1 MTHTDHN
8 NNSMLKITLNLTMAT
23 LLAGIIIGVVF
34 YFTAPIAEIQ
44 RIKLKE
50 QSMKELVPDASS
62 FVEIEG
68 KHEWF
73 RAEKDGKAIAYL
85 VLTHQKGFDGHI
97 KLFVAVT
104 PEKKVIGYKVLS
116 HKETPGLGDAA
127 FKPKFAG
134 QFTGKG
140 VENMELVK
148 IQEEGKITAIT
159 GATITSRAVTTAVK
173 NVLTDLDTYLKET
186 KSEVKT
192 EVKQNAKT
200 EAKTDIK
207 KETK

>member
-8 NNSMLKITLNLTMAT
+8 NNSMFKITLNLTMAT
-23 LLAGIIIGVVF
+23 LMAGIIIGVVF

-50 QSMKELVPDASS
+50 QSMKELVPDATA

-73 RAEKDGKAIAYL
+73 KAEKDGKAIAYL

-97 KLFVAVT
+97 KLFVAAS

-116 HKETPGLGDAA
+116 HKETPGLGDVA
-127 FKPKFAG
+127 FKPKFAS

-140 VENMELVK
+140 VEGLELVK

-173 NVLTDLDTYLKET
+173 NVLTDLDAYLSQGGAE
-186 KSEVKT
+186 SKT
-192 EVKQNAKT
+192 ESHT
-200 EAKTDIK
+200 ETK

>member
-8 NNSMLKITLNLTMAT
+8 NNSMFKITLNLTMAT
-23 LLAGIIIGVVF
+23 LLAGIIIGVVY

-44 RIKLKE
+44 RIKQKE
-50 QSMKELVPDASS
+50 QSMKELVPDAAS

-68 KHEWF
+68 KNEWF
-73 RAEKDGKAIAYL
+73 KAEKDGKVIAYL

-97 KLFVAVT
+97 KMFVAVN
-104 PEKKVIGYKVLS
+104 PDKKVIGYKVLS
-116 HKETPGLGDAA
+116 HRETPGLGDQA

-140 VENMELVK
+140 LENMELVK
-148 IQEEGKITAIT
+148 IQEEGKILAIT

-173 NVLTDLDTYLKET
+173 NVLTELGTYLNET
-186 KSEVKT
+186 NSEVKKET
-192 EVKQNAKT
+192 E
-200 EAKTDIK
+200 TDIK
-207 KETK
+207 KESK

>member
-1 MTHTDHN
+1 MTHTDHT
-8 NNSMLKITLNLTMAT
+8 NNSMFKITLNLTMAT

-44 RIKLKE
+44 RIRMKE
-50 QSMKELVPDASS
+50 QSMKELVPDATS

-104 PEKKVIGYKVLS
+104 PEKKVMGYKVLS
-116 HKETPGLGDAA
+116 HKETPGLGDQA
-127 FKPKFAG
+127 FKPKFAS
-134 QFTGKG
+134 QFTGRG
-140 VENMELVK
+140 LESMVLVK

-173 NVLTDLDTYLKET
+173 NVLTDLDAYLSQGNAE
-186 KSEVKT
+186 SKT
-192 EVKQNAKT
+192 ESHT
-200 EAKTDIK
+200 ETK

>member
-1 MTHTDHN
+1 MSHTDHN
-8 NNSMLKITLNLTMAT
+8 NNSMFKITLNLTLAT

-44 RIKLKE
+44 RIRQKE
-50 QSMKELVPDASS
+50 QSMKELVPAATK

-73 RAEKDGKAIAYL
+73 RAEKDGQTIAYL
-85 VLTHQKGFDGHI
+85 MLTHQKGFDGHI
-97 KLFVAVT
+97 GMFIAAT
-104 PEKKVIGYKVLS
+104 PDKKVIGYKVLS
-116 HKETPGLGDAA
+116 HRETPGLGDQA

-148 IQEEGKITAIT
+148 IQEEGKILAIT

-173 NVLTDLDTYLKET
+173 NVLTELGAYLGQGDAAGKTENHPESHT
-186 KSEVKT
+186 KSKNESK
-192 EVKQNAKT
+192 
-200 EAKTDIK
+200 
-207 KETK
+207 

>member
-1 MTHTDHN
+1 MSHTDHN
-8 NNSMLKITLNLTMAT
+8 NNSMFKITLNLTMAT

-34 YFTAPIAEIQ
+34 YYTAPIAEIQ

-50 QSMKELVPDASS
+50 QSMKELVPDAAS

-116 HKETPGLGDAA
+116 HKETPGLGDVA
-127 FKPKFAG
+127 FKPKFAS

-140 VENMELVK
+140 IENMELVK

-173 NVLTDLDTYLKET
+173 NVLTELDAYLTQGAAESKTESHTET
-186 KSEVKT
+186 K
-192 EVKQNAKT
+192 
-200 EAKTDIK
+200 
-207 KETK
+207 KESK

>member
-1 MTHTDHN
+1 MAHSEHN
-8 NNSMLKITLNLTMAT
+8 NNSMFKVTLNLTMAA
-23 LLAGIIIGVVF
+23 LLSGIIIAVVF

-44 RIKLKE
+44 RVKMKE
-50 QSMKELVPDASS
+50 QSMKELIPDATS

-73 RAEKDGKAIAYL
+73 KAEKDGKAIAYL

-97 KLFVAVT
+97 KMFVAAT
-104 PEKKVIGYKVLS
+104 PERKVIGYKVLS
-116 HKETPGLGDAA
+116 HKETPGLGDVA
-127 FKPKFAG
+127 FKEKFSS

-148 IQEEGKITAIT
+148 IQEEGKILALT

-173 NVLTDLDTYLKET
+173 NVLTELDAYLKEGAAES
-186 KSEVKT
+186 KPEGHT
-192 EVKQNAKT
+192 ESKNESK
-200 EAKTDIK
+200 
-207 KETK
+207 

>member
-1 MTHTDHN
+1 MF
-8 NNSMLKITLNLTMAT
+8 KITLNLTMAT

-34 YFTAPIAEIQ
+34 YYTAPIAEIQ

-50 QSMKELVPDASS
+50 QSMKELVPDAAS

-73 RAEKDGKAIAYL
+73 KAEKDGKAIAYL

-116 HKETPGLGDAA
+116 HKETPGLGDVA
-127 FKPKFAG
+127 FKPKFAS

-140 VENMELVK
+140 LENMELVK

-173 NVLTDLDTYLKET
+173 NVLTELDAYL
-186 KSEVKT
+186 S
-192 EVKQNAKT
+192 QGNA
-200 EAKTDIK
+200 ESKTDIK
-207 KETK
+207 TESHAGSHTESKKESK

>member
-1 MTHTDHN
+1 MF
-8 NNSMLKITLNLTMAT
+8 KITLNLTMAA
-23 LLAGIIIGVVF
+23 LLSGIIIAVVY

-44 RIKLKE
+44 RIRQKE
-50 QSMKELVPDASS
+50 QSMKELVPNASS

-73 RAEKDGKAIAYL
+73 RAEKDGKPVAFL

-97 KLFVAVT
+97 KLFIAVT
-104 PEKKVIGYKVLS
+104 PELKVIGYKVLS
-116 HKETPGLGDAA
+116 HKETPGLGDQA
-127 FKPKFAG
+127 FKPKFAS

-140 VENMELVK
+140 LENMELVK

-173 NVLTDLDTYLKET
+173 NVLTDLDAYLKQGGAESKTESHAET
-186 KSEVKT
+186 K
-192 EVKQNAKT
+192 
-200 EAKTDIK
+200 
-207 KETK
+207 KESK

>member
-1 MTHTDHN
+1 MSHTDHN
-8 NNSMLKITLNLTMAT
+8 NNSMFKITLNLTMAT

-34 YFTAPIAEIQ
+34 YYTAPIAEIQ

-50 QSMKELVPDASS
+50 QSMKELVPDAAS

-116 HKETPGLGDAA
+116 HKETPGLGDVA
-127 FKPKFAG
+127 FKPKFAS

-140 VENMELVK
+140 IENMELVK

-173 NVLTDLDTYLKET
+173 NVLTELDAYLNQGNAESKTESHTET
-186 KSEVKT
+186 K
-192 EVKQNAKT
+192 
-200 EAKTDIK
+200 
-207 KETK
+207 KESK

>member
-8 NNSMLKITLNLTMAT
+8 NNSMFKITLNLTMAA
-23 LLAGIIIGVVF
+23 LLAGIIIAIVY
-34 YFTAPIAEIQ
+34 YFTAPIAEVQ
-44 RIKLKE
+44 RIKMKE
-50 QSMKELVPDASS
+50 QSMKDLVPDAAS
-62 FVEIEG
+62 FIEIDG

-73 RAEKDGKAIAYL
+73 KAEKDGKVIAYL

-97 KLFVAVT
+97 KLFVAAT
-104 PEKKVIGYKVLS
+104 PEKKIIGYKVLS
-116 HKETPGLGDAA
+116 HKETPGLGDVA
-127 FKPKFAG
+127 FKPKFAS

-140 VENMELVK
+140 VESLELVK

-173 NVLTDLDTYLKET
+173 NVLTELDAYLSQGSAEG
-186 KSEVKT
+186 KT
-192 EVKQNAKT
+192 ESHT
-200 EAKTDIK
+200 ETK